1 MNSYKRKERK
11 QIITIIVTFAVVLAL
26 IVVYNVIRNM
36 NFDDSGDSTDDEGE
50 AGTFQIIDEDYKNVT
65 ELSYV
70 HDGEELKFKVVDGK
84 WTLADDPDFP
94 LDQTTVSY
102 MAGAISDYGAYRKF
116 EYDSEKFSDYG
127 FDKPTYKISVTYYD
141 KDKDS
146 FRTRSYVIGSKNPVT
161 GYYYFHEDGDKYLY
175 SINDAL
181 FQYFDY
187 TKEELFSADK
197 IPDPDLKDIVDIT
210 AEYNGET
217 YVLEP
222 RDETDESDTADDSDT
237 SKDEKDPVET
247 LMDVL
252 TRDIKLSY
260 KTCVDYTKSDD
271 NNIKYGFDNPTLK
284 LTVNYKEYEKVEAV
298 SGASE
303 ATIVKDKSCTLIFGS
318 VVTPA
323 EETNTESDDS
333 SAENDTAEDAENTEN
348 NDTTEST
355 ESKIYLKI
363 DGSHITYQI
372 NYSLYEKILSY
383 FTEVDTEVDE

>member
-26 IVVYNVIRNM
+26 IVVYNVVRNM
-36 NFDDSGDSTDDEGE
+36 NIDDSDDSTDDGGV
-50 AGTFQIIDEDYKNVT
+50 AGTFQIIDEDYKNVSA
-65 ELSYV
+65 LSYI

-116 EYDSEKFSDYG
+116 EYNSEKSSDYG
-127 FDKPTYKISVTYYD
+127 FDNPTYKISVTYYD

-187 TKEELFSADK
+187 TKKELFSADK
-197 IPDPDLKDIVDIT
+197 IPDPDIDDIVDIT

-222 RDETDESDTADDSDT
+222 RDETDETNTTDDSDA
-237 SKDEKDPVET
+237 SKDEKYPVES
-247 LMDVL
+247 LMDTL
-252 TRDIKLSY
+252 TRDINLSY
-260 KTCVDYTKSDD
+260 ETCVEYTKSEGDSE
-271 NNIKYGFDNPTLK
+271 KYGFDEPALR
-284 LTVNYKEYEKVEAV
+284 LTIHYKEYEKVDAE
-298 SGASE
+298 SGSSE

-333 SAENDTAEDAENTEN
+333 SAENDSTENAENTES
-348 NDTTEST
+348 NDATEST
-355 ESKIYLKI
+355 ESKIFLTL
-363 DGSHITYQI
+363 DGSNITYQI
-372 NYSLYEKILSY
+372 DYSLYEKILAY
-383 FTEVDTEVDE
+383 FTEVDE